1 MSLLNEAYRL
11 KYAGGNESANEAKK
25 RKALAHLDEMI
36 QPVVYRAERAHQAKR
51 AKAEAEFRENPHWKA
66 GWNRKGRWKRKR
78 NRVIE
83 YIHSGWIEKWKKIRE
98 GTYQDEER
106 CIWSVHAR
114 EQWLEDRGL
123 APLSEEETPSL
134 DTLVRR
140 HVDETVGKEA
150 VVPLT
155 TALLASIRDACQ

>member
-11 KYAGGNESANEAKK
+11 RHTGGNESASEAKK
-25 RKALAHLDEMI
+25 RKALAHLDETI
-36 QPVVYRAERAHQAKR
+36 ERAEHAHQAKR
-51 AKAEAEFRENPHWKA
+51 AKAEAGFRSNPQWWRWSSRYKKRLLERVNIQQWK
-66 GWNRKGRWKRKR
+66 
-78 NRVIE
+78 E
-83 YIHSGWIEKWKKIRE
+83 IRE
-98 GTYQDEER
+98 GTYQDER
-106 CIWSVHAR
+106 RVWSVAAR

-123 APLSEEETPSL
+123 APLSEEEEPSM

-140 HVDETVGKEA
+140 HVDASVDKEA